1 MYKERSFIDYLQEIR
16 IRIIRIVLAVVLVT
30 ILCMTLTI
38 NMFDFNGYK
47 IPFPYPDPSN
57 NIAIQVI
64 ITMKENLLPENVT
77 LIQVAPGQAFFAQ
90 IYVAVILGI
99 IMAMPFI
106 VREFVAFIG
115 PGLYQH
121 EKATVKKVTIY
132 AIGLFAIGSLFS
144 YFIVVPYI
152 LEFLYIYGE
161 SIGISTFFEIT
172 EFIPFVMHLLIAFGL
187 SYQLPIIMWATTV
200 SEMVEP
206 RFWRNNLRY
215 FIIIIAIFSAII
227 TPDGSGVTMWF
238 IAGPMLLLYVLGILL
253 IERKI
258 KRVSPKLA

>member
-187 SYQLPIIMWATTV
+187 SYQLPIIMWASTV

-258 KRVSPKLA
+258 KRISPKLA

>member
-77 LIQVAPGQAFFAQ
+77 LIQIAPGQAFFAQ

-187 SYQLPIIMWATTV
+187 SYQLPIIMWASTV
-200 SEMVEP
+200 SEMVKP

-258 KRVSPKLA
+258 KRISPKLA

>member
-16 IRIIRIVLAVVLVT
+16 IRIFRIVLAVVLVT
-30 ILCMTLTI
+30 VLCMTLTI
-38 NMFDFNGYK
+38 NMLDFNGYK

-57 NIAIQVI
+57 NMAIQVI

-90 IYVAVILGI
+90 IYVAAILGI

-152 LEFLYIYGE
+152 LEFLYLYGE

-172 EFIPFVMHLLIAFGL
+172 EFVPFVMHLLIAFGL

-215 FIIIIAIFSAII
+215 VIIIIAIFSAII

-258 KRVSPKLA
+258 KRISPKLA

>member
-1 MYKERSFIDYLQEIR
+1 MYKERSFIYYLQEIR
-16 IRIIRIVLAVVLVT
+16 IRIFRIVLAVVLVT
-30 ILCMTLTI
+30 VLCMTLTI
-38 NMFDFNGYK
+38 NMLDFNGYK

-90 IYVAVILGI
+90 IYVAAILGI

-187 SYQLPIIMWATTV
+187 SYQLPIIMWASTV

-215 FIIIIAIFSAII
+215 VIIIIAIFSAII

-238 IAGPMLLLYVLGILL
+238 IAGPMLLLYVLGILV

-258 KRVSPKLA
+258 KRISPKLT

>member
-38 NMFDFNGYK
+38 NIFDFNGYK

-90 IYVAVILGI
+90 IYIAVILGI

>member
-258 KRVSPKLA
+258 KKVSPKLA

>member
-16 IRIIRIVLAVVLVT
+16 IRIFRIVLAVVLVT
-30 ILCMTLTI
+30 VLCMTLTI
-38 NMFDFNGYK
+38 NMLDFNGYK

-57 NIAIQVI
+57 NIAIQLI

-90 IYVAVILGI
+90 IYVAAILGI

-152 LEFLYIYGE
+152 LEFLYLYGE

-172 EFIPFVMHLLIAFGL
+172 EFVPFVMHLLIAFGL
-187 SYQLPIIMWATTV
+187 SYQLPIIMWASTV

-215 FIIIIAIFSAII
+215 VIIIIAIFSAII

-253 IERKI
+253 IERKT
-258 KRVSPKLA
+258 KRISPKLA

>member
-99 IMAMPFI
+99 IMTMPFI

-187 SYQLPIIMWATTV
+187 SYQLPIIMWASTV

-258 KRVSPKLA
+258 KRISPKLA

>member
-16 IRIIRIVLAVVLVT
+16 IRIFRIVLAVVLVT
-30 ILCMTLTI
+30 VLCMTLTI
-38 NMFDFNGYK
+38 NMLDFNGYK

-57 NIAIQVI
+57 NIAIQLI

-90 IYVAVILGI
+90 IYVAAILGI

-152 LEFLYIYGE
+152 LEFLYLYGE

-172 EFIPFVMHLLIAFGL
+172 EFVPFVMHLLIAFGL
-187 SYQLPIIMWATTV
+187 SYQLPIIMWASTV
-200 SEMVEP
+200 SEIVEP
-206 RFWRNNLRY
+206 GFWRNNLRY
-215 FIIIIAIFSAII
+215 VIIIIAIFSAII

-253 IERKI
+253 IERKT
-258 KRVSPKLA
+258 KRISPKLA

>member
-30 ILCMTLTI
+30 ILCTTLTI
-38 NMFDFNGYK
+38 DVFDFNGYK

-121 EKATVKKVTIY
+121 EKTTVKKVTIY

-187 SYQLPIIMWATTV
+187 SYQLPIIMWASTV

>member
-38 NMFDFNGYK
+38 NIFDFNGYK

-90 IYVAVILGI
+90 IYVAVVLGI

-172 EFIPFVMHLLIAFGL
+172 EFIPFVMHLLIA
-187 SYQLPIIMWATTV
+187 
-200 SEMVEP
+200 
-206 RFWRNNLRY
+206 
-215 FIIIIAIFSAII
+215 
-227 TPDGSGVTMWF
+227 
-238 IAGPMLLLYVLGILL
+238 
-253 IERKI
+253 
-258 KRVSPKLA
+258 